1 MMAALIDE
9 IQPMRGMRPTLN
21 PATKVIPLSG
31 SVLVPLGARGAALN
45 MPAIDLD
52 SADPVLEP
60 KRGWV
65 LADSGLIP
73 VWRPARLC

>member
-1 MMAALIDE
+1 MKATLIDE

-21 PATKVIPLSG
+21 PATKVIALSG
-31 SVLVPLGARGAALN
+31 SVLVPLGACGVALN
-45 MPAIDLD
+45 IPAIDLD
-52 SADPVLEP
+52 SAGPVLES